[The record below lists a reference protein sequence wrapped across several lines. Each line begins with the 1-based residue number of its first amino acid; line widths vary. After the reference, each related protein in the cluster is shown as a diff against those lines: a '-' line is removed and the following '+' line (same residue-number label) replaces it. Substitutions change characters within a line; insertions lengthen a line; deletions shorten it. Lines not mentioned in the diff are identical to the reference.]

1 MTLWNH
7 RALRRRSGCNA
18 THGARLL
25 DEVRDSLGLMLF
37 KEVIRPP
44 LWLLAFIYFMFLSL
58 VIAVWAALGNLSALV
73 TFIALTIALLAIAVM
88 AKSEVRV
95 TQDELVIGKAH
106 IGVKYLAGVEILD
119 KNAMRLLRTRDADPA
134 AFLAIKFWLS
144 TGVKIT
150 LNDPRDPTPYWLVS
164 CKKGKELKS
173 ILYK

>member
-1 MTLWNH
+1 
-7 RALRRRSGCNA
+7 
-18 THGARLL
+18 
-25 DEVRDSLGLMLF
+25 MLF

-58 VIAVWAALGNLSALV
+58 VIAVWAALGNFSALV
-73 TFIALTIALLAIAVM
+73 TLIALTLALLAIAVT
-88 AKSEVRV
+88 AKSEVRIIE
-95 TQDELVIGKAH
+95 DELVIGKAH

-134 AFLAIKFWLS
+134 AFLAIKFWMS
-144 TGVKIT
+144 SGVKIT

-173 ILYK
+173 TLYK